1 MSPGLQSPIYNR
13 FKYYS
18 ALKTGFEHLAPQE
31 AGSEQNAKDMFETP
45 THIIETDQFIL

>member
-1 MSPGLQSPIYNR
+1 MASPIYNR

-31 AGSEQNAKDMFETP
+31 NAEMQAKDMFDTP
-45 THIIETDQFIL
+45 EHLTNQYFFVL